1 MIVDAPKYK
10 RVLLKI
16 SGEALAGDA
25 KTGLD
30 FSILNTVAD
39 AIGDCIKAGA
49 QVAIV
54 VGAGNFWRGVK
65 NGEGKIER
73 TRSDYMGMLGTT
85 MNALAI
91 CDVLEQHGIPAVV
104 QNALDIQKVSE
115 SYNRVNAVKHLEQG
129 TVVIFAGGSGCP
141 FFSTDTAAALRAA
154 EIDADAIL
162 LAKNVDGVYDADPA
176 KVTDAKKFDR
186 ISYSEVLSRDLKV
199 MDNTATAL
207 AMNTNM
213 PLLVFGLE
221 PPTNILRVL
230 MGEAIGT
237 YVGTDV

>member
-1 MIVDAPKYK
+1 METPKY
-10 RVLLKI
+10 RRILLKV

-25 KTGLD
+25 GTGLD
-30 FSILNTVAD
+30 FNILNTVAE
-39 AIGDCIKAGA
+39 AIGDCVKAGA
-49 QVAIV
+49 QVALV

-85 MNALAI
+85 MNALAV

-115 SYNRVNAVKHLEQG
+115 SYNRVNAVKHLEDG
-129 TVVIFAGGSGCP
+129 RVVIFAGGSGCP

-162 LAKNVDGVYDADPA
+162 LAKNIDGVYDADPA
-176 KVTDAKKFDR
+176 KVPTAKKFDR
-186 ISYSEVLSRDLKV
+186 ISYAEVLARNLKV
-199 MDNTATAL
+199 MDTTATAL
-207 AMNTNM
+207 AMDTRM
-213 PLLVFGLE
+213 PVLVFALKD
-221 PPTNILRVL
+221 PANIKRVL
-230 MGEAIGT
+230 MGEEIGT
-237 YVGTDV
+237 YVGFDD

>member
-1 MIVDAPKYK
+1 MEAPKYQ

-16 SGEALAGDA
+16 SGEALAGEA
-25 KTGLD
+25 GTGLD
-30 FSILNTVAD
+30 FAILNTVAE
-39 AIGDCIKAGA
+39 AIGDCVAAGA
-49 QVAIV
+49 QVAVV

-85 MNALAI
+85 MNALAV

-115 SYNRVNAVKHLEQG
+115 PYNRVNAVKHLEQG

-162 LAKNVDGVYDADPA
+162 LAKNIDGVYDADPA
-176 KVTDAKKFDR
+176 KVPTAKKFDR
-186 ISYSEVLSRDLKV
+186 ISYAEVLARNLKV
-199 MDNTATAL
+199 MDTTATAL
-207 AMNTNM
+207 AMDTRM
-213 PLLVFGLE
+213 PVLVFALKD
-221 PPTNILRVL
+221 PANIKRVL
-230 MGEAIGT
+230 MGEQIGT
-237 YVGTDV
+237 YVGFDE

>member
-186 ISYSEVLSRDLKV
+186 ISYSEVLSRDLKF

>member
-1 MIVDAPKYK
+1 MEAPRYK

-16 SGEALAGDA
+16 SGEALAGEA

-30 FSILNTVAD
+30 FSILNTVAV

-176 KVTDAKKFDR
+176 KVKDAKKFDR
-186 ISYSEVLSRDLKV
+186 ISYGEVLSRDLKV

-230 MGEAIGT
+230 KGEAIGT

>member
-1 MIVDAPKYK
+1 MATPKYQ
-10 RVLLKI
+10 RILLKI
-16 SGEALAGDA
+16 SGEALAGEA
-25 KTGLD
+25 GTGLD
-30 FSILNTVAD
+30 FNILNTVAK
-39 AIGDCIKAGA
+39 AVGDCVKAGA
-49 QVAIV
+49 QVALV

-85 MNALAI
+85 MNALAV

-162 LAKNVDGVYDADPA
+162 LAKNIDGVYDADPA
-176 KVTDAKKFDR
+176 KVPTAKKFDR
-186 ISYSEVLSRDLKV
+186 ISYAEVLARDLKV
-199 MDNTATAL
+199 MDTTATAL
-207 AMNTNM
+207 AMDTKM
-213 PLLVFGLE
+213 PVLVFALKD
-221 PPTNILRVL
+221 PNNILRVL
-230 MGEAIGT
+230 MGEEIGT
-237 YVGTDV
+237 YVGFDC

>member
-207 AMNTNM
+207 AMNTSM

>member
-1 MIVDAPKYK
+1 MEAPKYQ

-16 SGEALAGDA
+16 SGEALAGEA
-25 KTGLD
+25 GTGLD
-30 FSILNTVAD
+30 FAILNTVAE
-39 AIGDCIKAGA
+39 AIGDCVAAGA
-49 QVAIV
+49 QVAVV

-85 MNALAI
+85 MNALAV

-115 SYNRVNAVKHLEQG
+115 PYNRVNAVKHLEQG

-207 AMNTNM
+207 AMNTKM
-213 PLLVFGLE
+213 PLLVFGLM
-221 PPTNILRVL
+221 PATNIKRVL
-230 MGEAIGT
+230 MGEEIGT
-237 YVGTDV
+237 YVGFDV

>member
-1 MIVDAPKYK
+1 MEAPKYQ

-16 SGEALAGDA
+16 SGEALAGEA
-25 KTGLD
+25 GTGLD
-30 FSILNTVAD
+30 FAILNTVAE
-39 AIGDCIKAGA
+39 AIGDCVAAGA
-49 QVAIV
+49 QVAVV

-85 MNALAI
+85 MNALAV

-115 SYNRVNAVKHLEQG
+115 PYNRVNAVKHLEQG
-129 TVVIFAGGSGCP
+129 AVVIFAGGSGCP

-176 KVTDAKKFDR
+176 KVKGAKKFDR

-207 AMNTNM
+207 AMNTKM
-213 PLLVFGLE
+213 PLLVFGLM
-221 PPTNILRVL
+221 PATNIKRVL
-230 MGEAIGT
+230 MGEEIGT
-237 YVGTDV
+237 YVGFDV

>member
-1 MIVDAPKYK
+1 MATPKYQ
-10 RVLLKI
+10 RILLKI
-16 SGEALAGDA
+16 SGEALAGEA
-25 KTGLD
+25 GTGLD
-30 FSILNTVAD
+30 FNILNTVAK
-39 AIGDCIKAGA
+39 AVGDCVKAGA
-49 QVAIV
+49 QVALV

-85 MNALAI
+85 MNALAV
-91 CDVLEQHGIPAVV
+91 CDVLEQNGIPAVV

-162 LAKNVDGVYDADPA
+162 LAKNIDGVYDADPA
-176 KVTDAKKFDR
+176 KVPTAKKFDR
-186 ISYSEVLSRDLKV
+186 ISYAEVLARDLKV
-199 MDNTATAL
+199 MDTTATAL
-207 AMNTNM
+207 AMDTKM
-213 PLLVFGLE
+213 PVLVFALKD
-221 PPTNILRVL
+221 PDNICRVL
-230 MGEAIGT
+230 MGEEIGT
-237 YVGTDV
+237 YVGFDC

>member
-1 MIVDAPKYK
+1 MMEAPKYQ
-10 RVLLKI
+10 RILLKI
-16 SGEALAGDA
+16 SGEALAGEA
-25 KTGLD
+25 GTGLD
-30 FSILNTVAD
+30 FNILNTVAE
-39 AIGDCIKAGA
+39 AIGDCVKVGA
-49 QVAIV
+49 QVAVV

-85 MNALAI
+85 MNALAV

-176 KVTDAKKFDR
+176 KVTTAKKFDR
-186 ISYSEVLSRDLKV
+186 ISYAEVLARDLKV

-213 PLLVFGLE
+213 PLLVFALKD
-221 PPTNILRVL
+221 PANIKRVL
-230 MGEAIGT
+230 MGENIGT
-237 YVGTDV
+237 YVGLDV

>member
-1 MIVDAPKYK
+1 METPKYQ
-10 RVLLKI
+10 RVLLKL
-16 SGEALAGDA
+16 SGEALAGEA
-25 KTGLD
+25 GTGLD
-30 FSILNTVAD
+30 FAMLNTVAE
-39 AIGDCIKAGA
+39 AIGDCVKAGA
-49 QVAIV
+49 QVAVV

-85 MNALAI
+85 MNALAV
-91 CDVLEQHGIPAVV
+91 CDVLEQHGIAAVV

-115 SYNRVNAVKHLEQG
+115 SYNRVNAVRHLEQG

-154 EIDADAIL
+154 EMDADAIL
-162 LAKNVDGVYDADPA
+162 LAKNVDGVYDADPN
-176 KVTDAKKFDR
+176 KVPTAKKFDR
-186 ISYSEVLSRDLKV
+186 ISYAEVLSRDLKV

-207 AMNTNM
+207 AMNTKM

-221 PPTNILRVL
+221 DPGNIKRVL

-237 YVGTDV
+237 YVGFDA

>member
-129 TVVIFAGGSGCP
+129 TVVIFAGGNGCP

>member
-1 MIVDAPKYK
+1 MEAPKYR

-16 SGEALAGDA
+16 SGEALAGEA
-25 KTGLD
+25 GTGLD
-30 FSILNTVAD
+30 FAILDTVAE
-39 AIGDCIKAGA
+39 AIGDCVAAGA
-49 QVAIV
+49 QVAVV

-85 MNALAI
+85 MNALAV
-91 CDVLEQHGIPAVV
+91 CDVLEQHGISAVV

-115 SYNRVNAVKHLEQG
+115 SYNRVNAVRHLEEG
-129 TVVIFAGGSGCP
+129 KVVIFAGGSGCP

-176 KVTDAKKFDR
+176 KVTTAKKFDR

-207 AMNTNM
+207 AMNTKM

-221 PPTNILRVL
+221 PPTNIKRVL
-230 MGEAIGT
+230 MGEEIGT
-237 YVGTDV
+237 YVGFDV